1 MNTSNMKALYSL
13 TMPVRSKDD
22 DDQGFEDRV
31 RQYDNFNNQ
40 NFLLI
45 QQVLYEQQQQIE
57 KLKGLLGG

>member
-13 TMPVRSKDD
+13 AMPIRSKDD

-31 RQYDNFNNQ
+31 RKYDNFNNQ

-57 KLKGLLGG
+57 ELKGLLGG